1 MSSRRVRPRTRLRT
15 RQRTGTSALPHTKQS
30 ARTHTGTDDTQT
42 RIYITQRSEEGCTII
57 EMIEK

>member
-42 RIYITQRSEEGCTII
+42 RITQRSEEGCTII